1 MKNHLTLYSYYL
13 IILVGI
19 LPTAPMVSAW
29 FKNKPIK
36 TTKKMAKNKDNDK
49 KSFVMYDS
57 FLSAMK
63 HLNDSEFRE
72 CVMRI
77 RDYALEGIDEESQ
90 SPYVNII
97 LAMAKPNLDSARRR
111 YMASV
116 ENGKKGAEFGEL
128 GGAPKGNKNASKK
141 QPLKQPLDVDVD
153 DNDNVNEDIDEDEEV
168 DVDVNVEVDDYTN
181 ADVNNDA
188 ESTPTGLVSSYNT
201 SIQGVNNQIVHYR
214 SQFEDREEKIKP
226 LQEVNSSHSNSCDVR
241 AAGKNTSEALSSNAE
256 VSSATPQRREE
267 GGMSMEE
274 YIKKCFAQ
282 RVRMLAEMEKGS
294 IPTDDRVF
302 WGAIDLYC
310 DLHYGTDRKRA
321 AKEVSRMVKELLE
334 QDD

>member
-1 MKNHLTLYSYYL
+1 MTRKN
-13 IILVGI
+13 
-19 LPTAPMVSAW
+19 
-29 FKNKPIK
+29 N
-36 TTKKMAKNKDNDK
+36 NDK
-49 KSFVMYDS
+49 RSFVMYDS
-57 FLSAMK
+57 FLEAMK

-141 QPLKQPLDVDVD
+141 QPLKQPLNVD
-153 DNDNVNEDIDEDEEV
+153 DNEDAYV
-168 DVDVNVEVDDYTN
+168 DVYEDVNID
-181 ADVNNDA
+181 ADVNADA
-188 ESTPTGLVSSYNT
+188 TITSTRLKSSFT
-201 SIQGVNNQIVHYR
+201 SSIQESINQIEND
-214 SQFEDREEKIKP
+214 SDQFEEQEEREEP
-226 LQEVNSSHSNSCDVR
+226 HNEAYSHCSNDCGVG
-241 AAGKNTSEALSSNAE
+241 AASENTGEALSSKVE
-256 VSSATPQRREE
+256 DSSAASPQRREE